1 MENKTGP
8 ERRRDLWRIFEK
20 TGSIGAY
27 LLYMEAGKKGEEK
40 KKEEEYNKVKER

>member
-8 ERRRDLWRIFEK
+8 EHRRDLWRIFEK

-27 LLYMEAGKKGEEK
+27 LLYMEAGKKSEE
-40 KKEEEYNKVKER
+40 KEEENELNEIKER